1 MSGQTQSTPG
11 PELEGSARLGRD
23 PLTGL
28 QGEHL
33 FRLQFP
39 EEFAL
44 ARARETNGALI
55 AVKLDNIIGINRA
68 HGRTGGDEALRAVA
82 YVLSNYRGSPG
93 RESHVV
99 FKIGGPV
106 FGYFI
111 PQCSAP
117 QARQVAED
125 LHRLVMDSELYLDR
139 LTVSIGVVNLYEFF
153 MEEGSREELALRV
166 EQAALYRLT
175 LAEQQGANTICD
187 SSTVG
192 AESVAERPSVLLVEP
207 DPPSMELLVRALKA
221 ADLAVSIRED
231 GESAMSFIEAT
242 PPGVIICEAMSPR
255 LNGFT
260 IRERL
265 RTNALWNGIPFIL
278 VSHKKNDDLIRKA
291 VEHDI
296 RHFFRKPVSL
306 VEVVGLVTN
315 ITRSGGK

>member
-68 HGRTGGDEALRAVA
+68 HGRTGGDDALRAVA

-111 PQCSAP
+111 PQCPAP
-117 QARQVAED
+117 QARQAAED
-125 LHRLVMDSELYLDR
+125 LHRLVMESEIYLER
-139 LTVSIGVVNLYEFF
+139 LTVSVGVVNLYEFF

-166 EQAALYRLT
+166 
-175 LAEQQGANTICD
+175 
-187 SSTVG
+187 
-192 AESVAERPSVLLVEP
+192 
-207 DPPSMELLVRALKA
+207 
-221 ADLAVSIRED
+221 
-231 GESAMSFIEAT
+231 
-242 PPGVIICEAMSPR
+242 
-255 LNGFT
+255 
-260 IRERL
+260 
-265 RTNALWNGIPFIL
+265 
-278 VSHKKNDDLIRKA
+278 
-291 VEHDI
+291 
-296 RHFFRKPVSL
+296 
-306 VEVVGLVTN
+306 
-315 ITRSGGK
+315 

>member
-1 MSGQTQSTPG
+1 MQNLPP
-11 PELEGSARLGRD
+11 PEIEGLGRLGRD

-28 QGEHL
+28 PGEHL

-44 ARARETNGALI
+44 ARARETNGALL
-55 AVKLDNIIGINRA
+55 AVKVDNIISINRA
-68 HGRTGGDEALRAVA
+68 HGRGGGDDALRAVA
-82 YVLSNYRGSPG
+82 YVLSNYRGAAG

-99 FKIGGPV
+99 FKLGGPV

-117 QARQVAED
+117 QAREAAEE
-125 LHRLVMDSELYLDR
+125 LHQLVMDSELYLER
-139 LTVSIGVVNLYEFF
+139 LTVSVGLVNLYEFF
-153 MEEGSREELALRV
+153 MEEGSREDLALRV
-166 EQAALYRLT
+166 EQAALFRLT

-187 SSTVG
+187 TSSVA
-192 AESVAERPSVLLVEP
+192 AESAAERPSILLVEP
-207 DPPSMELLVRALKA
+207 DPASMELLVRALKG
-221 ADLAVSIRED
+221 ADLSVSVRED
-231 GESAMSFIEAT
+231 GESAMTLIEAT

-265 RTNALWNGIPFIL
+265 RTNALWSGIPFIL
-278 VSHKKNDDLIRKA
+278 VSHKKNDDLVRKA

-296 RHFFRKPVSL
+296 RHFFRKPVNL

-315 ITRSGGK
+315 ITRSGGR

>member
-1 MSGQTQSTPG
+1 MTGQMQNPPP
-11 PELEGSARLGRD
+11 PELEGSGRLGRD

-28 QGEHL
+28 PGEHL

-68 HGRTGGDEALRAVA
+68 HGRTGGDEALRALA
-82 YVLSNYRGSPG
+82 YVLSNYRGGAG
-93 RESHVV
+93 REPHVV

-117 QARQVAED
+117 QARLVAED
-125 LHRLVMDSELYLDR
+125 LHQLVMDSELYLDR

-153 MEEGSREELALRV
+153 LEEGSREELALRV

-175 LAEQQGANTICD
+175 LAEQRGSNTICD
-187 SSTVG
+187 TSAVG
-192 AESVAERPSVLLVEP
+192 AETVAERPSVLLIEP
-207 DPPSMELLVRALKA
+207 DPSSVELLVRALKA
-221 ADLAVSIRED
+221 ADLVVNVRED
-231 GESAMSFIEAT
+231 GESAMTFIEAT

-315 ITRSGGK
+315 ITRSAGK